1 MISWKLNNNKC
12 LITQI
17 EYYLFGETFM
27 GRGKQF
33 HVPFIHRSILYL
45 NMLLGIIYYS
55 YYKND

>member
-1 MISWKLNNNKC
+1 MFNNF
-12 LITQI
+12 QI

-33 HVPFIHRSILYL
+33 HVPLIHRSILYV